1 MELLNILFFDFNTV
15 NGFTVIFIT
24 IVTQII
30 FIIANCLVFRK
41 IGEKPY
47 KALIPFY
54 QEFVL
59 FRALG
64 VTRIIPAIYTAAVAV
79 FIVVTYIELPDFMIS
94 LILFPVNTLIIFVF
108 YLIIY
113 IQKAVKLSD
122 YFGKGPAFKLGMVLL
137 QPLFTLIL
145 AFGRSRYLKNE
156 VS

>member
-1 MELLNILFFDFNTV
+1 MELLNFLHLDFNTV
-15 NGFTVIFIT
+15 HGFAFLFIT

-64 VTRIIPAIYTAAVAV
+64 VTRVIPAIYTAAVAV
-79 FIVVTYIELPDFMIS
+79 FIVITYIELPGFMIS
-94 LILFPVNTLIIFVF
+94 LILFLVNALIIVF

-113 IQKAVKLSD
+113 FQKAVKLSD
-122 YFGKGPAFKLGMVLL
+122 YFGKGSAFKVGMVLF
-137 QPLFTLIL
+137 QPLFTMIL
-145 AFGRSRYLKNE
+145 AFGRSRYLKSE

>member
-1 MELLNILFFDFNTV
+1 MELLNFLHLDFNTV
-15 NGFTVIFIT
+15 HGFAILFIT

-64 VTRIIPAIYTAAVAV
+64 VTRVIPAIYTAAVAV
-79 FIVVTYIELPDFMIS
+79 FIVITYIELPGFMIS
-94 LILFPVNTLIIFVF
+94 LILFLVNALIMVF

-113 IQKAVKLSD
+113 FQKAVKLSD
-122 YFGKGPAFKLGMVLL
+122 YFGKGSAFKVGMVLF
-137 QPLFTLIL
+137 QPLFTMIL
-145 AFGRSRYLKNE
+145 AFGRSRYLKSE

>member
-1 MELLNILFFDFNTV
+1 MELLNFLHLDFNTV
-15 NGFTVIFIT
+15 HGFAILFIT

-64 VTRIIPAIYTAAVAV
+64 VTRVIPAIYTAAVAV
-79 FIVVTYIELPDFMIS
+79 FIVITYIELPGFMIS
-94 LILFPVNTLIIFVF
+94 LILFLVNALIIVF

-113 IQKAVKLSD
+113 FQKAVKLSD
-122 YFGKGPAFKLGMVLL
+122 YFGKGSAFKVGMVLF
-137 QPLFTLIL
+137 QPLFTMIL
-145 AFGRSRYLKNE
+145 AFGRSRYLKSE

>member
-1 MELLNILFFDFNTV
+1 MELLNFLHLDFNTV
-15 NGFTVIFIT
+15 HGFAILFIT

-64 VTRIIPAIYTAAVAV
+64 VTRVIPAIYTAAVAV
-79 FIVVTYIELPDFMIS
+79 FIVITYIELPGFMIS
-94 LILFPVNTLIIFVF
+94 LILFLVNALIIIVF

-113 IQKAVKLSD
+113 FQKAVKLSD
-122 YFGKGPAFKLGMVLL
+122 YFGKGSAFKVGMVLF
-137 QPLFTLIL
+137 QPLFTMIL
-145 AFGRSRYLKNE
+145 AFGRSRYLKSE